1 MCIKIYYDMISLKN
15 TEVHV
20 LILCIYIN
28 TQKNLEGCT
37 ELIFGGTEECYGL
50 NCVSSIF
57 IWSPDLF
64 PQKVSLFGDRSL
76 QRYNQVKIRPQSGP
90 ESIND

>member
-1 MCIKIYYDMISLKN
+1 MCAY
-15 TEVHV
+15 TH
-20 LILCIYIN
+20 LCTN

-50 NCVSSIF
+50 NCVSSKF
-57 IWSPDLF
+57 IWNPDLF